1 VTSAIENID
10 NTKLLLSKI
19 KAGDQY
25 AFEKIYRLYSLR
37 IYYNILKIVK
47 SEEAAKE
54 ILQEVF
60 IKIWEKREQID
71 LEQSFTSY
79 LFQISKHMVYSALRK
94 ENVEKKLKDYL
105 SFIGTEIYTHVE
117 EALAYKH
124 SEKFV
129 LESIEKLPPQRK
141 QVYTLCKIEG
151 KSYEEVSRILGIST
165 STISDHIVKATK
177 FIKNQRSFID
187 GSLAII
193 ITEAIFKV
201 H

>member
-1 VTSAIENID
+1 MTSAIENID
-10 NTKLLLSKI
+10 TTKLLLSKL

-47 SEEAAKE
+47 SEEGAKE

-105 SFIGTEIYTHVE
+105 SSIGTEIYTHVE

-141 QVYTLCKIEG
+141 YVYTLCKIEG

-177 FIKNQRSFID
+177 FIKNQRNFID